1 MAQSAAPAPQFTQ
14 LLSATRRGSR
24 LARLLAVEQITQW
37 GWPRDGERTEA
48 AAIVVAELAANAVMH
63 GRLPGRDF
71 RLSLTL
77 GSACLRIEVTDARG
91 ECLPVL
97 TTPAGEGG
105 RGLVLV
111 TALAADWGVRPHP
124 PSGKTVWADIS
135 SAGRLA
141 SD

>member
-1 MAQSAAPAPQFTQ
+1 MA
-14 LLSATRRGSR
+14 
-24 LARLLAVEQITQW
+24 EITQW

-48 AAIVVAELAANAVMH
+48 AAIVVSEPAANAVTH

-111 TALAADWGVRPHP
+111 TALAADGGVRPHP
-124 PSGKTVWADIS
+124 SSGKTIWADIS
-135 SAGRLA
+135 SAGAARRRLA
-141 SD
+141 